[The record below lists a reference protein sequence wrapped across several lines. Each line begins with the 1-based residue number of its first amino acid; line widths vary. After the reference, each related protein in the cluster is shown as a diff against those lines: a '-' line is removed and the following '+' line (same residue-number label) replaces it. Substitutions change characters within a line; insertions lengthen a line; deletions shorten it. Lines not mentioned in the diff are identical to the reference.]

1 MQTETIIQLAV
12 SAFVAALFLI
22 LRAFVKTRG
31 CERPAGRYSIKLKFW
46 LEAALVCLGTAVIVN
61 TAAASAARAL
71 IDFKPGILTW
81 TAAGLL
87 VLSAVLGVACGYMVS
102 SRRKNGKPEHVE
114 DKLQE
119 GTENRKKK
127 KTKTSSCGSAGILL
141 RVILLSLFGGCVLFL
156 MDLKGMNF
164 SEVVRIFS
172 AKMTAGGISVA
183 WTAIVIGIFVCL
195 TPALALLL
203 RHRYASGKRGACAS
217 YFGAHYIAEQ
227 APDTPKKIKRKLR
240 LMTMIIVI
248 SAWYFTGV
256 LLNWLSGGKGGGLQ
270 VEFEMFSERTTLF
283 GLSIANTTIL
293 TWVVI
298 GVVLLF
304 ALIFR
309 FLVFP
314 RFRERPQGLQNVME
328 LAVEAMD
335 SFAKNTVGEYGASLS
350 PYMFS
355 IAVLM
360 VGCAATELFGQR
372 PPTSDLLM
380 TGTMGL
386 VTFALI
392 NYYGFRKKGIG
403 GRIRGMA
410 KPSPVIFPMKVLS
423 DVAVPVSLAC
433 RLFGNML
440 GGMIVMDLLKSSL
453 GGYSVGITAL
463 AGIYFNLFH
472 PLIQTYIFIILSMTF
487 INEATE

>member
-1 MQTETIIQLAV
+1 
-12 SAFVAALFLI
+12 
-22 LRAFVKTRG
+22 
-31 CERPAGRYSIKLKFW
+31 
-46 LEAALVCLGTAVIVN
+46 
-61 TAAASAARAL
+61 
-71 IDFKPGILTW
+71 
-81 TAAGLL
+81 
-87 VLSAVLGVACGYMVS
+87 
-102 SRRKNGKPEHVE
+102 
-114 DKLQE
+114 
-119 GTENRKKK
+119 
-127 KTKTSSCGSAGILL
+127 
-141 RVILLSLFGGCVLFL
+141 
-156 MDLKGMNF
+156 
-164 SEVVRIFS
+164 
-172 AKMTAGGISVA
+172 
-183 WTAIVIGIFVCL
+183 
-195 TPALALLL
+195 
-203 RHRYASGKRGACAS
+203 
-217 YFGAHYIAEQ
+217 
-227 APDTPKKIKRKLR
+227 
-240 LMTMIIVI
+240 MTMIIIV

-256 LLNWLSGGKGGGLQ
+256 LLNWLSGGEGGGLR
-270 VEFEMFSERTTLF
+270 VEFEMFSERTVLF
-283 GLSIANTTIL
+283 GVSIANTTIL

-298 GVVLLF
+298 GVVLL
-304 ALIFR
+304 LSLVFR

-314 RFRERPQGLQNVME
+314 RFRERPRGLQNIME

-335 SFAKNTVGEYGASLS
+335 SFAKNTVGEYGESLS

-386 VTFALI
+386 ITFALI
-392 NYYGFRKKGIG
+392 NYYGARKKGIW

-410 KPSPVIFPMKVLS
+410 RPSPVIFPMKILS

-453 GGYSVGITAL
+453 GGYAVGITAL

>member
-1 MQTETIIQLAV
+1 MQTETIIQLAA

-31 CERPAGRYSIKLKFW
+31 NERPAGRLSIKLRFW

-61 TAAASAARAL
+61 TAAAPAIRAL
-71 IDFKPGILTW
+71 DDYKPEILTW
-81 TAAGLL
+81 IAAGLL
-87 VLSAVLGVACGYMVS
+87 VLSAVIGVACGYVS
-102 SRRKNGKPEHVE
+102 SRRKAGKPEHLDEKV
-114 DKLQE
+114 QE
-119 GTENRKKK
+119 RAESRKEK
-127 KTKTSSCGSAGILL
+127 KTKASSFGTAGILL
-141 RVILLSLFGGCVLFL
+141 RVSLLSLWGGCVLFL

-164 SEVVRIFS
+164 GEAVRIFS
-172 AKMTAGGISVA
+172 AKMTVGGTSIA

-195 TPALALLL
+195 TPAFALLL
-203 RHRYASGKRGACAS
+203 RHRYASGKRGACVS

-227 APDTPKKIKRKLR
+227 VPDTPKKIKRKLR
-240 LMTMIIVI
+240 LMTMVIVVA
-248 SAWYFTGV
+248 AWYFIGV
-256 LLNWLSGGKGGGLQ
+256 LLNWLSGGEGGGLQ
-270 VEFEMFSERTTLF
+270 VEFEMFSERTVLF
-283 GLSIANTTIL
+283 GVSIANTTIL

-298 GVVLLF
+298 GVVLVLSL
-304 ALIFR
+304 AFR

-386 VTFALI
+386 VTFVLI
-392 NYYGFRKKGIG
+392 NYYGFRKKGIW